1 MVQSQISTGYKY
13 SVIEYTS
20 LGEKTFIAKFFI
32 HEFGVDDVVPFIM
45 AMRDQNK
52 ITYLATNMR
61 KPNSSEIILKVIY
74 I

>member
-1 MVQSQISTGYKY
+1 MVQSQIPTGYKC
-13 SVIEYTS
+13 SVIEYTR

-32 HEFGVDDVVPFIM
+32 HEFRVDDVPFIM
-45 AMRDQNK
+45 AMQDQNK
-52 ITYLATNMR
+52 ITYLATNVR

>member
-1 MVQSQISTGYKY
+1 VVQSQISTGYKY

-20 LGEKTFIAKFFI
+20 LGEKTFIAKLFI
-32 HEFGVDDVVPFIM
+32 HEFGVDDVPFIM

-52 ITYLATNMR
+52 ITYLATNVR